1 MEDYHLLLPLNHIY
15 IFWRTN
21 EQARSRH
28 TPWYRLEQVLSSDDD
43 KAMHVDRVAVDKVTA
58 AQPSIDALLILR
70 MNGYGTKTK

>member
-1 MEDYHLLLPLNHIY
+1 MEDYHLLLPLNHIC

-28 TPWYRLEQVLSSDDD
+28 TSWFRLEQVPSSDDD

-70 MNGYGTKTK
+70 MNEYGTKTK